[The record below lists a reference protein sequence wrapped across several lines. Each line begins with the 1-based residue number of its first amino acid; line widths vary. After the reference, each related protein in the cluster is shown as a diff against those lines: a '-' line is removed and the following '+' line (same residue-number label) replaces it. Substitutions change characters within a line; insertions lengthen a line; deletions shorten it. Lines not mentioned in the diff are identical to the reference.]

1 MKKIAIGMLA
11 VASCAAGFVMAAKK
25 LDPYGRTFGPRS
37 CDLDF
42 DEMEKAFNEGLENM
56 VKEGAENG
64 EI

>member
-11 VASCAAGFVMAAKK
+11 VASFAAGFVRAAKK